1 MWSASTI
8 IKLTWTAAA
17 LCLAAKLSG
26 LKLFLKS
33 MGGFKV
39 SLKISI
45 STNRPTTTDQRSEPP
60 DRNALRHA
68 CGAAVAESMPAEYNH
83 IRLKEHEMDLEKQT
97 RIIPASTNSVGS
109 PTGVSLFDAVRKWTD
124 AEGADD
130 FYIELDGKRLL
141 PEQIQ
146 AIAHSE
152 AYKNRLLAF
161 NERLA

>member
-1 MWSASTI
+1 
-8 IKLTWTAAA
+8 
-17 LCLAAKLSG
+17 
-26 LKLFLKS
+26 
-33 MGGFKV
+33 
-39 SLKISI
+39 
-45 STNRPTTTDQRSEPP
+45 
-60 DRNALRHA
+60 
-68 CGAAVAESMPAEYNH
+68 MPAEDNH